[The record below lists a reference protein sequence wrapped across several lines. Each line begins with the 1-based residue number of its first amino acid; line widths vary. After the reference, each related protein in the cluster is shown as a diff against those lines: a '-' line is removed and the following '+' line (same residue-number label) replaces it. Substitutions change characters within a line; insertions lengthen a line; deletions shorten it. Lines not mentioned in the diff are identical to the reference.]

1 MEIDARAVG
10 FVAAA
15 VLVQALLIGSLIIQ
29 RQRRRRAE
37 QSLESSEERFSLA
50 TLPGNLGFWQW
61 DARTGAI
68 WASENFRGIMDIAPG
83 MPLTADL
90 IRGRIHPDD
99 RDRFDDTL
107 CGTRATDAVDS
118 DFRIHHGSGATRWLT
133 VKARTRREASGLVVR
148 VTGVVIDNTERM
160 IADLELQKQRL
171 QLAHLTRVSILG
183 QLSGALAHELTQPLT
198 AILSN
203 AQAGQRLLGTTRPD
217 GREIRMIFDD
227 IVRNDKRAGEVI
239 ARLRDM
245 LKRGDLQIQ
254 QLDVEQLVREMLNL
268 ARGELAA
275 RNIETDIDIE
285 AGLPVVRGDRVQLQ
299 QVLLNLLMNAAEAMA
314 ASPVR
319 ERRVRISV
327 ARRGTAVCTTVAD
340 YGPGIPSHQLE
351 TVFDAFY
358 TTKDTGLGL
367 GLSICRSIVT
377 AHGGRLWATNNV
389 PRGSSFHFTIPAA
402 SLEEVT
408 IAQNDPITKM
418 RAPP

>member
-1 MEIDARAVG
+1 MDIDLRAVG
-10 FVAAA
+10 FIAAA
-15 VLVQALLIGSLIIQ
+15 ALVQALLIGALIIQ

-68 WASENFRGIMDIAPG
+68 WASENFRDIMDVGAG
-83 MPLTADL
+83 VPLTADV
-90 IRGRIHPDD
+90 IRARLHADD
-99 RDRFDDTL
+99 VERFEETF
-107 CGTRATDAVDS
+107 CCTKSVEGVDS
-118 DFRIHHGSGATRWLT
+118 DFRIQHNDGSTRWLT

-171 QLAHLTRVSILG
+171 QLAHLTRVAILG

-203 AQAGQRLLGTTRPD
+203 AQAGQRLLGASRPD
-217 GREIRMIFDD
+217 GREIRLIFDD
-227 IVRNDKRAGEVI
+227 IVKNDKRAGEVI
-239 ARLRDM
+239 GRLRDM
-245 LKRGDLQIQ
+245 LKRGELQIQ
-254 QLDVEQLVREMLNL
+254 KLDIEQLIREMLNL

-275 RNIETDIDIE
+275 RSVEIDIDVQDD
-285 AGLPVVRGDRVQLQ
+285 LPMVKGDRVQLQ

-314 ASPVR
+314 ANPPR
-319 ERRVRISV
+319 ERRVRV
-327 ARRGTAVCTTVAD
+327 GVVRRGTAVCTTVSD
-340 YGPGIPSHQLE
+340 CGPGIPSHQLE

-358 TTKDTGLGL
+358 TTKDNGLGL
-367 GLSICRSIVT
+367 GLSICRSIIT

-402 SLEEVT
+402 IQETEV
-408 IAQNDPITKM
+408 AVQNEAVMKM

>member
-1 MEIDARAVG
+1 MDGDLRAVG
-10 FVAAA
+10 FIAAA
-15 VLVQALLIGSLIIQ
+15 VLVQAVLIGALIIQ

-68 WASENFRGIMDIAPG
+68 WASENFRGIMDIGAG
-83 MPLTADL
+83 VPLTAEL
-90 IRGRIHPDD
+90 VRERVHVDD
-99 RDRFDDTL
+99 RERFEQTL
-107 CGTRATDAVDS
+107 CYTGNIEGVDS
-118 DFRIHHGSGATRWLT
+118 DFRIQLGNGVTRWLT
-133 VKARTRREASGLVVR
+133 VKARTRREASGSVVR

-171 QLAHLTRVSILG
+171 QLAHLTRVAILG

-203 AQAGQRLLGTTRPD
+203 AQAGQRLLGTSRPD
-217 GREIRMIFDD
+217 GREIRLIFDD
-227 IVRNDKRAGEVI
+227 IVKNDKRAGEVI
-239 ARLRDM
+239 SRLREM
-245 LKRGDLQIQ
+245 LKRGELQIQ
-254 QLDVEQLVREMLNL
+254 QLDLEQLIREMLNL

-275 RNIETDIDIE
+275 RSVEAEIEIE
-285 AGLPVVRGDRVQLQ
+285 SALPMVKGDRVQLQ

-314 ASPVR
+314 ATPLR
-319 ERRVRISV
+319 DRRVRVSV
-327 ARRGTAVCTTVAD
+327 VRRGTGVCTTVAD
-340 YGPGIPSHQLE
+340 SGPGIPSHQLE

-358 TTKDTGLGL
+358 TTKDNGLGL

-377 AHGGRLWATNNV
+377 AHGGRLWATNNM
-389 PRGSSFHFTIPAA
+389 PRGSSFHFTIPAV
-402 SLEEVT
+402 SREDNVL
-408 IAQNDPITKM
+408 IQNEPVIKM